1 MFSLGSDA
9 KAIMDAMG
17 KSQAIIEF
25 DLTGKILKAN
35 ENFCKAL
42 GYEASEIIGK
52 HHSMFVETAFA
63 ASPDYKE
70 FWAKLNRG
78 EFEQRQFKRIGKGGR
93 EVWIEA
99 SYNPV
104 FRGGKPYKVVKFAT
118 DITATKIR
126 SMEDAGKL
134 AALSRSQAIIEFTPK
149 GEIITA
155 NENFCNALG
164 YKLDEIS
171 GKHHSMFCQA
181 DYVHS
186 DAYKQFWNELSSGKF
201 QSDEFLRIGKGGKEV
216 WIQASY
222 NPIFDE
228 AGKVFRVVKFATDVT
243 DRVHA
248 VEVLANALQ
257 DLADGDLQQRINT
270 KFPENLEKLRL
281 DFNES
286 VSRLEAALGSIGAN
300 AAAIASG
307 AAEIRSS
314 ADDLSRRTEQ
324 QAASVEE
331 TAAALEEIST
341 TVNDSSHRAEE
352 AGTLVAKTRDNA
364 ERSGEVV
371 KEAVTAMGEIESS
384 SNEISNIIGVID
396 DIAFQTNLLALNAG
410 VEAARAGEAG
420 KGFAVVAQEVRELAQ
435 RSANAAK
442 EIKEL
447 ITRSGDK
454 VKHGVSLV
462 DRTGKA
468 LVEIVS
474 QVQEI
479 NSNVAAI
486 VDAAREQAVGLKEI
500 NSAVNT
506 MDQGT
511 QQNAAMVEEANA
523 ASHSLATEAQALND
537 MLAQFKTG
545 NPAAGRSAAPSR
557 APAPAAPVRAPA
569 RSAAP
574 APAVKPAKA
583 NAKPVESPARQMAQ
597 KVASAFSAGSAATAA
612 AEANWEEF

>member
-9 KAIMDAMG
+9 NAIMNAMS

-25 DLTGKILKAN
+25 DMKGTVLKAN

-42 GYEASEIIGK
+42 GYEANEIVGK
-52 HHSMFVETAFA
+52 HHSMFVDPAYA
-63 ASPDYKE
+63 ATGEYKE
-70 FWAKLNRG
+70 FWARLNRG
-78 EFEQRQFKRIGKGGR
+78 EFDRRQYKRIGKGGR

-104 FRGGKPYKVVKFAT
+104 MKGGKPYKVVKFAT
-118 DITATKIR
+118 DITASKIR

-134 AALSRSQAIIEFTPK
+134 NALSRSQAIIEFTPK
-149 GEIITA
+149 GEIVTA

-164 YKLDEIS
+164 YQLSEIQ
-171 GKHHSMFCQA
+171 GKHHAMFCEPSYA
-181 DYVHS
+181 KS
-186 DAYKQFWNELSSGKF
+186 DAYRQFWADLNDGKF
-201 QSDEFLRIGKGGKEV
+201 QSDEFMRLGKGGKDV
-216 WIQASY
+216 WIQATY
-222 NPIFDE
+222 NPIVDD
-228 AGKVFRVVKFATDVT
+228 AGRVFRVVKFATDIT

-248 VEVLANALQ
+248 VETLGRALQ
-257 DLADGDLQQRINT
+257 ELADGDLEQRIT
-270 KFPENLEKLRL
+270 DKFPQNIEKLRT

-286 VSRLEAALGSIGAN
+286 VARLEAALGSIGNN
-300 AAAIASG
+300 AAAIAAG

-314 ADDLSRRTEQ
+314 ADDLARRTEQ

-331 TAAALEEIST
+331 TAAALEEITT

-352 AGTLVAKTRDNA
+352 AGSLVAKTRENA
-364 ERSGEVV
+364 EHSGEVV
-371 KEAVTAMGEIESS
+371 RQAVTAMDEIQSS

-442 EIKEL
+442 EIKDL

-462 DRTGKA
+462 DRTGQA
-468 LVEIVS
+468 LEEIVA
-474 QVQEI
+474 QVQQI
-479 NSNVAAI
+479 NTNVTAI
-486 VDAAREQAVGLKEI
+486 VEGSREQAIGLKEI
-500 NSAVNT
+500 NTAVNT

-511 QQNAAMVEEANA
+511 QQNAAMVEETNA
-523 ASHSLATEAQALND
+523 ASHSLANEARSLSD
-537 MLAQFKTG
+537 LLAQFKTG
-545 NPAAGRSAAPSR
+545 NVAAAKPAAASR
-557 APAPAAPVRAPA
+557 APAPAQPAVAPA
-569 RSAAP
+569 RAS
-574 APAVKPAKA
+574 
-583 NAKPVESPARQMAQ
+583 AKPVQSPARQMAQ
-597 KVASAFSAGSAATAA
+597 KVASAFSAGGAATAA
-612 AEANWEEF
+612 AEDNWEEF